1 MRMSK
6 ILLLLVTI
14 FSFTSCASGYKN
26 IQPKTINYLSTNS
39 DSGITMEYKY
49 NLLHKKYAKK
59 EVKKGVKLI
68 AIKVKNESDRDV
80 MFGRDIKL
88 TYENGADVQIM
99 ENEKVFKT
107 LKQSPTSYLFYFYYS
122 NLLNQPT

>member
-1 MRMSK
+1 
-6 ILLLLVTI
+6 
-14 FSFTSCASGYKN
+14 SCASGYKN

-107 LKQSPTSYLFYFYYS
+107 LKQSPTSYLFYF
-122 NLLNQPT
+122 LLSPIS